1 MNTNQIVVFIMRVAL
16 GLAGG
21 WFLTAYFLT
30 EKGQPVSWAKI
41 LFLAALVVLAAY
53 LSEIWR
59 NRKGGG

>member
-1 MNTNQIVVFIMRVAL
+1 MNVNQIVVFLLRVGL

-30 EKGQPVSWAKI
+30 DKGQSPSWTKI

-53 LSEIWR
+53 LSELWR
-59 NRKGGG
+59 NRKG